1 MNRAEKHIVG
11 LSCAGLMW
19 CVAVGLLLWFLPL
32 GSSSSSSSAGGVIA
46 DGGQSFASISSLGPL
61 PLIVPVVLVAI
72 AVWSALRRHRCVLLG
87 AAILV
92 TLFSLLTGFSIGLA
106 YLPAVAALVAAS
118 IGAFSAADRPPRVG
132 AGLGRNG

>member
-1 MNRAEKHIVG
+1 VNRAEKLIVG
-11 LSCAGLMW
+11 LSCAGLLW
-19 CVAVGLLLWFLPL
+19 CVAVGFLLWFLPL
-32 GSSSSSSSAGGVIA
+32 GSSSSASSSGAVVE

-72 AVWSALRRHRCVLLG
+72 AVWSAFRRHRRVLLG
-87 AAILV
+87 ATILV

-118 IGAFSAADRPPRVG
+118 IGAFSAAGRPSRVG
-132 AGLGRNG
+132 AGLGRDV